1 MADGS
6 ALIAA
11 LRSATPVDLKQASG
25 PQTLSFPWMA
35 RTEGPLVL
43 PTRKSA
49 KPTPVTPVTP
59 SPVQP
64 VEPIIPDVIDSI
76 PVITKPIEPVYTPP
90 TDTSVGNYGVE
101 TKPMQQTDWDKLNA
115 DYASAYNQAMQQGLS
130 PEQWSQTP
138 VFGNWQKTVL
148 SGVEKTSDPTK
159 LTGDINWLSSNINDP
174 VYGDWYQTL
183 LSAEQQKLNQ
193 LYPQNYDYFE

>member
-64 VEPIIPDVIDSI
+64 V
-76 PVITKPIEPVYTPP
+76 EPVYTPP